1 MAAPEPDA
9 HHTVAPMPR
18 TITQSGPGTYTT
30 RRDVT
35 FGLVPPGCPGRF
47 RSSEV
52 VHPCGARHGSQADR
66 DPDWPLRPELAAPL
80 GVWPSSQLAECVA
93 GRRCW
98 PLCGDVA
105 VLPCCTVYRITSV
118 FPCVAECSAVC
129 QPKLRLCA
137 GWRWGGAARVH
148 CGQEILSCCAHPSD
162 RGHDAG
168 YGAGTGLGGKVADRR
183 PEGGQC

>member
-1 MAAPEPDA
+1 MPITRWP
-9 HHTVAPMPR
+9 PMPR

-47 RSSEV
+47 RSSEGCTSV
-52 VHPCGARHGSQADR
+52 WLPPWLPSG
-66 DPDWPLRPELAAPL
+66 PRPGLASSSRTSCAAGRLAAVL
-80 GVWPSSQLAECVA
+80 LAECAA

-98 PLCGDVA
+98 PLRGDVA

-148 CGQEILSCCAHPSD
+148 RGQKILSCCAHPSD

-183 PEGGQC
+183 PEVGQC